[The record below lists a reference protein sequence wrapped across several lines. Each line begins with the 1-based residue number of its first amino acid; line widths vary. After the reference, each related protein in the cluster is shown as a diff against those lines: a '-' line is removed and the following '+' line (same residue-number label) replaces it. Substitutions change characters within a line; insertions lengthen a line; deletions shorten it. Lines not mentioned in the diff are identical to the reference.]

1 MALYIG
7 IPIEKNWDCKSYT
20 QKYSNMDQGFGPMSS
35 DLFAALLFFLRGW
48 RAAACSWLKDAEP
61 PS

>member
-20 QKYSNMDQGFGPMSS
+20 PKYSNMDQGFGPMSS
-35 DLFAALLFFLRGW
+35 DLFAALLFFFADGGLQPVAG
-48 RAAACSWLKDAEP
+48 
-61 PS
+61 